1 MFKRIG
7 AMIKNAFSGQG
18 STADM
23 SGATGF
29 CVREELSYRE
39 IEQLM
44 RVPLIRNVVECVPD
58 DIVRAWRNF
67 DDADSKKF
75 FDIERKYDLTD
86 KVHEAL
92 CMAKM
97 YGGCAVLPIYVGD
110 EALLRSPL
118 GKSEKILGFKVI
130 PQQLIHQSV
139 DSDFYSFNFDQG
151 TKLIHKSRVRLVYGK
166 RRYDYTCNFT
176 NYTNSTYLQLGQSE
190 VDLVCD
196 SFVNMA
202 TSDQQ
207 LSHLM
212 AKSVVDVRKQ
222 RGLMDDAV
230 RASRSPILQAQ
241 NDAKQAYLMEAAAL
255 ASNHQGIVCDMDDE
269 SVERLSV
276 ASGIG
281 GLAVISDRYQ
291 GLFVAASGYPRT
303 KILGEQTQGLSNNG
317 AADLRY
323 YYDKVEQ
330 YRTHKLYD
338 LLVWTDSLIELSE
351 GVKFPEWKF
360 GNLWQMTAIEEID
373 YQNKVADRDVKYNNI
388 LGDGVFLEA
397 VIDALSKSKTY
408 DIKISDFGDLNGE
421 NPTS

>member
-18 STADM
+18 STTDM

-176 NYTNSTYLQLGQSE
+176 SYTNSTYLQLGQSE

-408 DIKISDFGDLNGE
+408 DIKIS
-421 NPTS
+421 

>member
-1 MFKRIG
+1 M
-7 AMIKNAFSGQG
+7 
-18 STADM
+18 
-23 SGATGF
+23 
-29 CVREELSYRE
+29 
-39 IEQLM
+39 
-44 RVPLIRNVVECVPD
+44 
-58 DIVRAWRNF
+58 
-67 DDADSKKF
+67 
-75 FDIERKYDLTD
+75 
-86 KVHEAL
+86 VH
-92 CMAKM
+92 
-97 YGGCAVLPIYVGD
+97 
-110 EALLRSPL
+110 
-118 GKSEKILGFKVI
+118 
-130 PQQLIHQSV
+130 QTV
-139 DSDFYSFNFDQG
+139 DSQYYSFNFDQG
-151 TKLIHKSRVRLVYGK
+151 TKLIHKSRVRLIYGK

-176 NYTNSTYLQLGQSE
+176 NYTSSTYLQLGQSE

-196 SFVNMA
+196 SFINMA

-241 NDAKQAYLMEAAAL
+241 NDAKQHYLMEAAAL

-269 SVERLSV
+269 AVERLSV

-303 KILGEQTQGLSNNG
+303 KILGEQTQGLNNNG

-338 LLVWTDSLIELSE
+338 LLVWMDSLIELSE

-397 VIDALSKSKTY
+397 VIEALSKSNTY
-408 DIKISDFGDLNGE
+408 NIKVSDFGDLNGQD
-421 NPTS
+421 